1 MAIGKIQRVINPPD
15 VVNKTRTALVAEE
28 ITRITSAG
36 GWYSV
41 EAQNR
46 ETSGACMA
54 YIGDSIFSTY
64 YAAVSAKDGTFQ
76 RAVTPWIYFPKGVT
90 FAVRGFFTAADRSGL
105 NFASP
110 LD

>member
-15 VVNKTRTALVAEE
+15 VANKTRTALVSNE

-46 ETSGACMA
+46 ETSGACSA
-54 YIGDSIFSTY
+54 FIGDVSFLTY

-76 RAVTPWIYFPKGVT
+76 RAVTPWIYFPEGVT
-90 FAVRGFFTAADRSGL
+90 FAVRGYFTAEDRSGL
-105 NFASP
+105 NFANP
-110 LD
+110 LG